1 MKKLTVYE
9 SSDGNR
15 WESEQDCKE
24 WESFLPLL
32 QRYAKEKNMQMLR
45 RIEFALY
52 NPSKKTANTQ
62 SI

>member
-1 MKKLTVYE
+1 MKKLAIYE

-32 QRYAKEKNMQMLR
+32 QRYAKTKDMGMLR
-45 RIEFALY
+45 RIEFALSCPGRVS
-52 NPSKKTANTQ
+52 NSKT